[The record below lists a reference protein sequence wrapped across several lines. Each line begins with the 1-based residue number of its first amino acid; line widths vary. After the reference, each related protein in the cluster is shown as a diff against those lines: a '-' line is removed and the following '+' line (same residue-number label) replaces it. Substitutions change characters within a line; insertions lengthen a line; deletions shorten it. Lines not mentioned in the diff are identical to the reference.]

1 MFQSKHPADSKYNSE
16 AYKYRSKLF
25 RPKTRSVIRKNEAA
39 MAAAFF
45 SNMDVV
51 NVQPAND
58 KDPKQV
64 LASKLHKEL
73 LQYRLTKSVP
83 WFLTLIGA
91 GQDAMTVG
99 VVCSYQHWVYREKT
113 TKSKQYYLDEQTGAP
128 MMGID
133 GGPLSIDQETTQ
145 VLEDK
150 PAIDLIPVENLRID
164 KGASWT
170 DPVNSSPYVIHMIPM
185 YIGDLKGMAN
195 ANPKTGEKGWDVP
208 DDGVLRAATKHSYDT
223 TRQVREGNRED
234 SKETQGTAIN
244 EFEIAW
250 VHKNIVRRDGE
261 DWCYYTLGI
270 EHVLTD
276 PVPLAKLYPKGKRP
290 YVMGCAILETHKV
303 YPSGF
308 PELGKEVQK
317 EINEIVNSRQDN
329 VKLVMNKRYI
339 VKRGSQTDLKSLV
352 RNVAASITLANNPKE
367 DVHALEFNDVT
378 SSAYAEQDRL
388 NVDFDELLGNFSQ
401 SSVMTNRKMNET
413 VGGMQLMGQ
422 GANQLTEYTIRT
434 LTETWVEP
442 VLRQVVELE
451 KHYETDEVV
460 LTLMGQKLEALV
472 TDDLFDVDVE
482 LNVNVGIGATDP
494 IQRINRLLTAARSIA
509 EIASLN
515 VGGLKIGEVSKEVF
529 GAIGY
534 RDGGRFWDE
543 GRRSAHGA
551 DHAGGAA
558 AAG

>member
-164 KGASWT
+164 KGANWT

-185 YIGDLKGMAN
+185 YIGDLKGMARQ
-195 ANPKTGEKGWDVP
+195 PE
-208 DDGVLRAATKHSYDT
+208 DGREGLGCAGRRRAA
-223 TRQVREGNRED
+223 
-234 SKETQGTAIN
+234 
-244 EFEIAW
+244 
-250 VHKNIVRRDGE
+250 RRDQAQLRHDAPGARGQPRGLE
-261 DWCYYTLGI
+261 GDAGHGDQRVRDRLGAQ
-270 EHVLTD
+270 EHRAPRRRGLVLLHARHRACAHR
-276 PVPLAKLYPKGKRP
+276 PGAAREALPEGQAP

-413 VGGMQLMGQ
+413 VGGMHD
-422 GANQLTEYTIRT
+422 GAGG
-434 LTETWVEP
+434 EP
-442 VLRQVVELE
+442 AHRVHHPHAHRDV
-451 KHYETDEVV
+451 
-460 LTLMGQKLEALV
+460 GRAGAAPGGRAGEALR
-472 TDDLFDVDVE
+472 DRR
-482 LNVNVGIGATDP
+482 GGAHPDGP
-494 IQRINRLLTAARSIA
+494 EARSA
-509 EIASLN
+509 
-515 VGGLKIGEVSKEVF
+515 
-529 GAIGY
+529 
-534 RDGGRFWDE
+534 DHGRPLRR
-543 GRRSAHGA
+543 GRRAQRERGHRRDRPDPAHQPPADRGA
-551 DHAGGAA
+551 LDRRDRVAQRRRA
-558 AAG
+558 